1 MAQKNQRGGARKRNM
16 GIAVIAWL
24 VLALVIFV
32 FFMIERKTIVGNLQ
46 DFFGKVFASRTV
58 EQPSLGH
65 GEFEIPPEIE
75 INNSE
80 NMTAPITITQAQIP
94 SSNGTQ
100 NIGRTGEGEMVASGN
115 AAAENSAQ
123 QTTPQIDTQGVPD
136 VSTTV
141 PGTSE
146 PIATQTS
153 RTELCFVVIDGDG
166 SVSRKLVMRDLPRSS
181 APLTAALNALLAGP
195 TPAERNANC
204 TSLIP
209 SGTRL
214 LGASVRDGV
223 AYLNFSDE
231 FEINTVGVEGYTAQM
246 MQIVFT
252 ATNFSTVNSVQFLI
266 NGERKEYLGSEGLW
280 IGSPLNR
287 ASFR

>member
-1 MAQKNQRGGARKRNM
+1 MAKKDQRRGARKKNI
-16 GIAVIAWL
+16 GIAVIAWF

-46 DFFGKVFASRTV
+46 DFFGKAFPSNSI
-58 EQPSLGH
+58 EQSTSGQ
-65 GEFEIPPEIE
+65 GEFEVPPEIE
-75 INNSE
+75 INTPE
-80 NMTAPITITQAQIP
+80 NVTAPITITQSQTP
-94 SSNGTQ
+94 SSSGIQ
-100 NIGRTGEGEMVASGN
+100 NYPENNSQAGGNSAGEKY
-115 AAAENSAQ
+115 AQ

-136 VSTTV
+136 ASTTV